1 MSARQEGIRSLWRTR
16 PKSRFARLSGV
27 ALAAL
32 AIYSWASGT
41 FSLKSFFTERAGRN
55 LDRFLGELRPHPLAG
70 REWNLGVFREWLQ
83 DSLAGKGTE
92 AVLSTVA
99 MSVAA
104 IVLAGIGA
112 ALLSLTAA
120 RNVATPEPFVALPRA
135 PGAAARWL
143 WRGVV
148 GITRLILIFFRAIP
162 EYVWGF
168 LFLALLGPGAWP
180 AVLAL
185 ALHNTGILGKLF
197 AEVVENVEP
206 GTPRAMRAL
215 GATRLQIAAV
225 SIFPATLGRF
235 LLYFFYRWETCVRE
249 ATVLGLLGFMSLGW
263 YIQDSRARMHYDE
276 MFLFI
281 LLGSAITLVG
291 DLLSTLARRRI
302 RTA

>member
-1 MSARQEGIRSLWRTR
+1 MSAGQEGIQALWRKR
-16 PKSRFARLSGV
+16 PRSRFARLSV
-27 ALAAL
+27 VTLAAL
-32 AIYSWASGT
+32 TIYSWTSGT
-41 FSLKSFFTERAGRN
+41 FNLRSLFTERAGRN
-55 LDRFLGELRPHPLAG
+55 LERFLGELRPHPLAG
-70 REWNLGVFREWLQ
+70 REWDFGVFWEWLQ
-83 DSLAGKGTE
+83 DSLAGRGAE

-112 ALLSLTAA
+112 ALLSLAAA

-148 GITRLILIFFRAIP
+148 GITRLVLIFLRAIP

-168 LFLALLGPGAWP
+168 LLLALLGPGAWP

-185 ALHNTGILGKLF
+185 ALHNTGVLGKLF
-197 AEVVENVEP
+197 AEVVENVDP
-206 GTPRAMRAL
+206 AAPRAMRTL

-249 ATVLGLLGFMSLGW
+249 ATVLGLLGFISLGW
-263 YIQDSRARMHYDE
+263 YIQDARARTHYDE
-276 MFLFI
+276 MLLFI
-281 LLGSAITLVG
+281 LLGSVIILVG
-291 DLLSTLARRRI
+291 DLASALTRRRI

>member
-1 MSARQEGIRSLWRTR
+1 MSAETRTLWQAR
-16 PKSRFARLSGV
+16 PRSRFARLSV
-27 ALAAL
+27 FALVAL

-41 FSLKSFFTERAGRN
+41 FSLGSLFTERAGRN
-55 LDRFLGELRPHPLAG
+55 FERFLGELRPHPLAG
-70 REWNLGVFREWLQ
+70 REWDFGVFWQWLQ
-83 DSLAGKGTE
+83 DSLSGKGAE

-99 MSVAA
+99 LSVAA
-104 IVLAGIGA
+104 IVLAGLGA
-112 ALLSLTAA
+112 ALLSLAAA
-120 RNVATPEPFVALPRA
+120 RNVATPEPFVPLPRK
-135 PGAAARWL
+135 PGAAACWL

-148 GITRLILIFFRAIP
+148 GITRLMLIFLRAIP

-168 LFLALLGPGAWP
+168 LLLALLGPGAWP

-197 AEVVENVEP
+197 AEAVENVEP
-206 GTPRAMRAL
+206 ATPRAMRAL

-249 ATVLGLLGFMSLGW
+249 ATVLGLLGFISLGW
-263 YIQDSRARMHYDE
+263 YIQDARARTHYDE

-281 LLGSAITLVG
+281 LLGSAIILVG
-291 DLLSTLARRRI
+291 DLLSTLARRRV
-302 RTA
+302 R